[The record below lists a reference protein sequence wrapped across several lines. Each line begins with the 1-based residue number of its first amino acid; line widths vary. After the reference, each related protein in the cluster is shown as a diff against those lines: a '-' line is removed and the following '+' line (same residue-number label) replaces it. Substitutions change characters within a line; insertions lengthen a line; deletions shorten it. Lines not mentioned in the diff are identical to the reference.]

1 MSGWVI
7 WIAAGLG
14 VWIGATAL
22 LLGLLWASKQEREE
36 APTRT
41 HVPPP
46 VPTHAPELRRRML
59 LVDDD
64 AHLRLLLHTTVAADE
79 VLVEEAS
86 SAEEAAEL
94 ARFWQPSLVVLD
106 VALPGMSGLVFC
118 RELKQRAVYGS
129 PRVILLT
136 GGETNA
142 EQAREAGADALLRKP
157 FSPLDLLGAIDRVL
171 SGKAETPTIEEGAS
185 SDQLLAYA
193 RDLSEVVQVE
203 RAQRRLLQHAY
214 RQTMA
219 GFIDSLEAKHRMTG
233 HHTLRV
239 HRYALELT
247 EAVRPGLLS
256 DPSLEY
262 GFLLHDIGKIGIP
275 DALLDKA
282 GPLTPAERRLMR
294 RHTVIGCDL
303 LAEVPLL
310 GGEGLQVIR
319 SHHERWDGHGYPDG
333 LAGEEIPVGARILAV
348 ADALD
353 AMTSDRPYRE
363 HLSWEDACDEILRGS
378 GSQFDPKVV
387 SAFAIRE
394 QRLHRTQRELAQIA

>member
-7 WIAAGLG
+7 WVAAGVGLWIAAS
-14 VWIGATAL
+14 IL
-22 LLGLLWASKQEREE
+22 LLGLLWASKGSEE
-36 APTRT
+36 
-41 HVPPP
+41 VPLEAYVPVLPP
-46 VPTHAPELRRRML
+46 SSPSSRRRML

-64 AHLRLLLHTTVAADE
+64 PHLRLLLHTTVAADE
-79 VLVEEAS
+79 CLVEEAA

-94 ARFWQPSLVVLD
+94 ARFWRPSVVVLD
-106 VALPGMSGLVFC
+106 VGLPGMSGLELC
-118 RELKQRAVYGS
+118 RELKQKEIYRS

-136 GGETNA
+136 GGETSPEEGRA
-142 EQAREAGADALLRKP
+142 AGADAVLRKP

-171 SGKAETPTIEEGAS
+171 EGKPVTLRIEEAAD
-185 SDQLLAYA
+185 SDQLLTYA
-193 RDLSEVVQVE
+193 RDLSEIVQVE

-219 GFIDSLEAKHRMTG
+219 GFIDVLEAKHRMIG

-247 EAVRPGLLS
+247 EAVRPALLS

-275 DALLDKA
+275 DAVLEKA
-282 GPLTPAERRLMR
+282 GPLDAAEQRLMR
-294 RHTVIGCDL
+294 RHTLIGSDL

-310 GGEGLQVIR
+310 AGEGLQVVR
-319 SHHERWDGHGYPDG
+319 SHHERWDGNGYPDR
-333 LAGEEIPVGARILAV
+333 LVAEEIPVGARILAV

-363 HLSWEDACDEILRGS
+363 QLGWDDACDQILRGV
-378 GSQFDPKVV
+378 GSQFDPQVV
-387 SAFAIRE
+387 SAFATRE
-394 QRLHRTQRELAQIA
+394 QRLRRTQRELAEIA